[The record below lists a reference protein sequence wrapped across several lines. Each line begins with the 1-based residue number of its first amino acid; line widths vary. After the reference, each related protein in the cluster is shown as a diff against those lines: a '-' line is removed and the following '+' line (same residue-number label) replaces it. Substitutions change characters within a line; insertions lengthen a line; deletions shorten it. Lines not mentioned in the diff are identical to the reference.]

1 MKIAHIA
8 EGFGVDVDIHTAG
21 PAQRHLMAAC
31 RNANYYEMALLHSK
45 VGLAKNQIY
54 ASDYCDGLD
63 ATDANGCASV
73 PEGDGLGVAYNWD
86 LVERQRTGFQCFE

>member
-31 RNANYYEMALLHSK
+31 RNANYYEMALLHPK
-45 VGLAKNQIY
+45 VGLVKN
-54 ASDYCDGLD
+54 
-63 ATDANGCASV
+63 
-73 PEGDGLGVAYNWD
+73 
-86 LVERQRTGFQCFE
+86 